1 MTSII
6 YVGMDVHTTNYTLC
20 CYSMEDVMGFFLPQ
34 VTISAKSSQ
43 KRYT

>member
-1 MTSII
+1 MVDTSHRNGINI
-6 YVGMDVHTTNYTLC
+6 KSYHN
-20 CYSMEDVMGFFLPQ
+20 VMGFFLPQ